1 MNTRLENQIHP
12 LITPD
17 HLRRQAVI
25 YCRHRSESHALQNT
39 GRSGYQGD
47 LAAVARSFGWPESQI
62 QIIDEDIG
70 KSGLS
75 TEQRTGWQRLQNM
88 IDGDQVGAVFV
99 TDFPTLSRNPY
110 DFEIFRLRA
119 ALHHT
124 LLYSD
129 GRLGDPSKLAYWD
142 CFSEVTASF
151 VAQGQ
156 K

>member
-1 MNTRLENQIHP
+1 MNTKLENQIHP

-25 YCRHRSESHALQNT
+25 YCRHRTKSQALQNT
-39 GRSGYQGD
+39 GRTGYQRD

-62 QIIDEDIG
+62 QLIDEDIG

-75 TEQRTGWQRLQNM
+75 TEQRTGWQRLQTM

-99 TDFPTLSRNPY
+99 TDISSLSRNVY

-129 GRLGDPSKLAYWD
+129 GRLSDPANLTIVSQVAAM
-142 CFSEVTASF
+142 VTSF